1 MFSEENSDIL
11 RACSMRL
18 FGIIMQSEVNIM
30 HSACNKLCLN
40 VQKLNV
46 PLSKLTK
53 KSKNTAPVTTGAK
66 DCYLA

>member
-18 FGIIMQSEVNIM
+18 FGIILQSEVNIM

-53 KSKNTAPVTTGAK
+53 KK
-66 DCYLA
+66 